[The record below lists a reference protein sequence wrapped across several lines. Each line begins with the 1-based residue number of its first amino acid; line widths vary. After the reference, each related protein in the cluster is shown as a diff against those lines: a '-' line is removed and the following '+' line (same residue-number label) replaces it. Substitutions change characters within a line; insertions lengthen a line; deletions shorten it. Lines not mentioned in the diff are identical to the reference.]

1 MSGHIRFCYFAHSWI
16 SDWNH
21 GNAHFLRGLVRELQ
35 RLGHEVRCYEQ
46 YGAWSLTNLVENE
59 GERAQQAIEQFR
71 SEFPDLNVRLYQND
85 SGLADALRLELRGA
99 DIVIVHEWNDPEV
112 VNTILS
118 LKRELGFIVL
128 LHDTHH
134 RAYTNPGELL
144 RFHFQLFDGVLAF
157 GEAIRRIYAEG
168 FGVERVWTF
177 HEAADTGHFA
187 PRQEEHAFDLLWIGN
202 WGDEERTRELRE
214 FLIEPAADIGDLK
227 TVVYGVRYPEEGK
240 SALEAAGIDYRGYL
254 PNLMAPMA
262 YAQTALSMHIPRS
275 LYANGL
281 GGIPT
286 IRVFEALAC
295 GAPLLCAPWE
305 DAEHLFRPGQ
315 DYLVAQ
321 SGPEMKSAIQSLLRD
336 DAARRQIGANG
347 RETILR
353 RHTCAHRAA
362 QLVEICRE
370 LTQ

>member
-1 MSGHIRFCYFAHSWI
+1 VSGRIRFRFFAQSWI

-21 GNAHFLRGLVRELQ
+21 GNAHFLRGLVRELK

-46 YGAWSLTNLVENE
+46 YGSWSLTSLVDNE

-71 SEFPDLNVRLYQND
+71 SEFPDLDVRLYQRD
-85 SGLADALRLELRGA
+85 SGLADALRLELKGA

-112 VNTILS
+112 VNAILS
-118 LKRELGFIVL
+118 LKRELGFAVL

-157 GEAIRRIYAEG
+157 GEAIRRIYADG

-177 HEAADTGHFA
+177 HEAADISHFA
-187 PRQEEHAFDLLWIGN
+187 PRQEERAFDLLWIGN

-214 FLIEPAADIGDLK
+214 FLIEPAAEINDLIA
-227 TVVYGVRYPEEGK
+227 VVYGVRYPEEGK
-240 SALEAAGIDYRGYL
+240 SALAEAGIDYRGYL
-254 PNLMAPMA
+254 PNLMAPAA
-262 YAQTALSMHIPRS
+262 YAQTALSVHIPRR

-295 GAPLLCAPWE
+295 ASPLLCAPWD
-305 DAEHLFRPGQ
+305 DAEHLFRPGE

-321 SGPEMKSAIQSLLRD
+321 SGSKMKSAIQWLLRD
-336 DAARRQIGANG
+336 DAARRQIAANG

-362 QLVEICRE
+362 QLVEICGE
-370 LTQ
+370 LMQ

>member
-1 MSGHIRFCYFAHSWI
+1 MSGQIRFGYFAHSWI

-46 YGAWSLTNLVENE
+46 YGSWSLTNLVDNE
-59 GERAQQAIEQFR
+59 GEKAQEAIDQFR
-71 SEFPDLNVRLYQND
+71 REFPDLDVRLYQKD
-85 SGLADALRLELRGA
+85 SGLADALRLELK
-99 DIVIVHEWNDPEV
+99 DTDLVIVHEWNDPEV

-118 LKRELGFIVL
+118 LKRELGFAVL

-134 RAYTNPGELL
+134 RAHTNPGELL
-144 RFHFQLFDGVLAF
+144 RFDLPLFDGVLAF
-157 GEAIRRIYAEG
+157 GEAIRRIYVDG
-168 FGVERVWTF
+168 FGVERAWTF

-187 PRQEEHAFDLLWIGN
+187 PRQEEPTFDLLWIGN

-214 FLIEPAADIGDLK
+214 FFIEPAAEMDDIK
-227 TVVYGVRYPEEGK
+227 AVVYGVRYPEEGK
-240 SALEAAGIDYRGYL
+240 SALAAAGIEYRGYL
-254 PNLMAPMA
+254 PNLTAPTV
-262 YAQTALSMHIPRS
+262 YAKSALSVHIPRR

-295 GAPLLCAPWE
+295 GAPLLCAPWQ
-305 DAEHLFRPGQ
+305 DVEHLFRPGE
-315 DYLVAQ
+315 DYVVAE
-321 SGPEMKSAIQSLLRD
+321 SGAEMKSAIRTLLRD
-336 DAARRQIGANG
+336 EAARRQIAANG
-347 RETILR
+347 RKTILQ

-362 QLVEICRE
+362 QLGDICGE
-370 LTQ
+370 LMK

>member
-1 MSGHIRFCYFAHSWI
+1 MSGHMRFRYFAHSWI

-46 YGAWSLTNLVENE
+46 FGSWSLTNLVDNE
-59 GERAQQAIEQFR
+59 GERAQQAIDQFR
-71 SEFPDLNVRLYQND
+71 CEFPELDVRLYQHD
-85 SGLADALRLELRGA
+85 SGLADALRLELKGA
-99 DIVIVHEWNDPEV
+99 DVVIVHEWNDPEV

-118 LKRELGFIVL
+118 LKREMGFAVL

-144 RFHFQLFDGVLAF
+144 RFQLQHFDGVLAF
-157 GEAIRRIYAEG
+157 GEAIRRIYVEG

-177 HEAADTGHFA
+177 HEAADIGHFA
-187 PRQEEHAFDLLWIGN
+187 PRPEERAWDLLWIGN

-214 FLIEPAADIGDLK
+214 FLIEPAAEICDLK
-227 TVVYGVRYPEEGK
+227 AVVYGVRYPEEGK
-240 SALEAAGIDYRGYL
+240 SALRAAGIEYRGYL
-254 PNLMAPMA
+254 PNLMAPAA
-262 YAQTALSMHIPRS
+262 YAKSALSVHIPRR

-295 GAPLLCAPWE
+295 ESPLLCAPWE
-305 DAEHLFRPGQ
+305 DAEHLFRPGE
-315 DYLVAQ
+315 DYLVVQ
-321 SGPEMKSAIQSLLRD
+321 SGAEMKAAIQWLLAD
-336 DAARRQIGANG
+336 DAARHQIAANG

-353 RHTCAHRAA
+353 RHTCAQRAA
-362 QLVEICRE
+362 QLVEICGE
-370 LTQ
+370 MMQ